1 VIKDIHPATETLLD
15 GLCRIAVRAAAAIR
29 AIAPAALKVRA
40 KDDHSPVTAADETSE
55 SIILEG
61 LLELLPGVPVVSEE
75 AAGQAAPRALARQ
88 FVLVDPL
95 DGTREL
101 LAGRDEY
108 TVNIALVDN
117 AQPVIGVVAA
127 PALGLLWRGII
138 GMRAERLVIASD
150 GQSPNS
156 GKPEAIRTRAW
167 PDHGGAVALV
177 SRSHLDPATD
187 AYLARVRP
195 AQRIACGSSL
205 KFCRLAEGVADLYP
219 RLAPTSEWDV
229 AAGHALLVA
238 AGGAVTRP
246 DGTPLQYGQGDVR
259 IPAFIAWG
267 DRAAVGKF

>member
-1 VIKDIHPATETLLD
+1 VIEDSHPATETLLD

-40 KDDHSPVTAADETSE
+40 KDDRSPVTAADETSE
-55 SIILEG
+55 SVILEG
-61 LLELLPGVPVVSEE
+61 LVELLPGVPVVSEE
-75 AAGQAAPRALARQ
+75 AAGHAAPRALARQ

-138 GMRAERLVIASD
+138 GVRAERLMFASD
-150 GQSPNS
+150 GLSPNS
-156 GKPEAIRTRAW
+156 GKPETIRTRAW
-167 PDHGGAVALV
+167 PDHGAVAIV

-187 AYLARVRP
+187 AYLAQVRP
-195 AQRIACGSSL
+195 AKRIACGSAL

-219 RLAPTSEWDV
+219 RLAPTSEWDI

-246 DGTPLQYGQGDVR
+246 DGTPLRYGQTDFR

-267 DRAAVGKF
+267 DHAAVGKF